1 MRSKMAIMAVAG
13 MLISVLVSTSGAA
26 AAAGRTVYYVSLGD
40 SAAAGVQ
47 PPGWNAL
54 GYADQLSF
62 RMRAR
67 LPQLRLVKLGCPGET
82 TESLLSGADSPC
94 SYPSGSQL
102 EEAVGVLRAHA
113 GSVAFITINVGVND
127 VLDACLDD
135 AAGALDPACTRGLLP
150 AVQANLAAIVR
161 TLGDAAPGVPIAGMS
176 YWDPFLGFWVTGPEG
191 EARARTSNQAMQVLN
206 AGLVSTYRGE
216 GALVADVAGPGFFN
230 IADFSHRVASRW
242 GPVPVNVANACTLT
256 WSCARPPLGPDPHPN
271 TRGYRVIADA
281 FAAVLPGS

>member
-1 MRSKMAIMAVAG
+1 MRSRMAIMIVAA
-13 MLISVLVSTSGAA
+13 MLPTVLASTTGSAA
-26 AAAGRTVYYVSLGD
+26 AAWRAVYYVSLGD

-47 PPGWNAL
+47 PPGWNAR
-54 GYADQLSF
+54 GYADQLAS

-82 TESLLSGADSPC
+82 SESLLSGTDSPC

-113 GSVAFITINVGVND
+113 GSVAFITINIGVND
-127 VLDACLDD
+127 VLNACLDD
-135 AAGALDPACTRGLLP
+135 AAGALDPGCVQGVMP
-150 AVQANLAAIVR
+150 QVQANLAATLR
-161 TLGDAAPGVPIAGMS
+161 TLGEAAPGVPIAGMT
-176 YWDPFLGFWVTGPEG
+176 YWDPFLGFWITGPDG

-216 GALVADVAGPGFFN
+216 GALVADVAGPRFFN
-230 IADFSHRVASRW
+230 IGDFSHLVASRW
-242 GPVPVNVANACTLT
+242 GLVPVNVANACTWT
-256 WSCARPPLGPDPHPN
+256 WFCASPPLGPDPHPN

-281 FAAVLPGS
+281 FTAVLPV

>member
-1 MRSKMAIMAVAG
+1 MAIVVVAA
-13 MLISVLVSTSGAA
+13 MLLPVLVSTTGSA
-26 AAAGRTVYYVSLGD
+26 AAAGPTMYYVSLGD

-82 TESLLSGADSPC
+82 SESLLSGTDSPC

-102 EEAVGVLRAHA
+102 EEAVDVLRAHA
-113 GSVAFITINVGVND
+113 GSVAFVTINIGVND
-127 VLDACLDD
+127 VLNACLDD
-135 AAGALDPACTRGLLP
+135 AAGALNPACTRGLLP
-150 AVQANLAAIVR
+150 EVQAKLAAIIR

-176 YWDPFLGFWVTGPEG
+176 YWDPFLGFWITGPEG

-206 AGLVSTYRGE
+206 AGLVSKYRGE

-230 IADFSHRVASRW
+230 TADFSRLVASRW
-242 GPVPVNVANACTLT
+242 GLVPVNVANACTWT
-256 WSCARPPLGPDPHPN
+256 WFCARPPLGPDPHPN

-281 FAAVLPGS
+281 FAAVLPVR